1 MIKIAGHSIDQTPMP
16 YEMWNFWKK
25 NALDLTNWAEVADN
39 VALIATSSADA
50 ERGFSIY
57 DGCVNDQQKSSKE
70 DKSEATVMI
79 RHNETKRRLETKAGR
94 DRLNEFRA
102 LVGRSR
108 EIDKAGDNV
117 DDEDDQM

>member
-25 NALDLTNWAEVADN
+25 NALDLPNWAEVADN

>member
-16 YEMWNFWKK
+16 YEMWNFWRK

-79 RHNETKRRLETKAGR
+79 RRNETKRRLETKAGR

-102 LVGRSR
+102 QYQRRSF
-108 EIDKAGDNV
+108 V
-117 DDEDDQM
+117 L